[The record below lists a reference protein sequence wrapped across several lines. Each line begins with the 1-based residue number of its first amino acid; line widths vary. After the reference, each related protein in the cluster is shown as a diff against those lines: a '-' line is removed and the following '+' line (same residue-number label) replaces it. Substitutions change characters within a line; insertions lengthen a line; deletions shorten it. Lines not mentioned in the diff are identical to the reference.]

1 MQWTDGAY
9 NVYVLLYLEAC
20 RKFDFLD
27 SVVSLAVEKRGAA
40 EIYSAD
46 NYPALILPQYFP
58 D

>member
-1 MQWTDGAY
+1 MASTDMD
-9 NVYVLLYLEAC
+9 VLLYLEAC

-27 SVVSLAVEKRGAA
+27 SVVSLAVEKLGAA
-40 EIYSAD
+40 EIYSAN